1 MDLPDPGIK
10 PGSPTLQAYSLPTE
24 LSGKPYD
31 QPRQHIKKQ
40 RCHFANK
47 GLHSQSYGLSSSHTR
62 MWELDNKECW
72 VPKNWWSWIMVLKKI
87 FESPMNNKE
96 IKAVN
101 PKGNQPWIFTGRT
114 DAKAEA
120 PTLWPPDNSLAKI
133 LMLGKIEGRRRGQQK
148 MRWLVSITDSVD
160 KLREIVKAL
169 EA

>member
-1 MDLPDPGIK
+1 MDLPEPGIK

-72 VPKNWWSWIMVLKKI
+72 VPKNSWSWIMVLKKI

-101 PKGNQPWIFTGRT
+101 PKGNQPWIFTGST

-120 PTLWPPDNSLAKI
+120 PILWLPDAKSWEKT
-133 LMLGKIEGRRRGQQK
+133 LMLGKNEGKRRWKHQR
-148 MRWLVSITDSVD
+148 MRRLASPTQWTWIWANS
-160 KLREIVKAL
+160 RR
-169 EA
+169 